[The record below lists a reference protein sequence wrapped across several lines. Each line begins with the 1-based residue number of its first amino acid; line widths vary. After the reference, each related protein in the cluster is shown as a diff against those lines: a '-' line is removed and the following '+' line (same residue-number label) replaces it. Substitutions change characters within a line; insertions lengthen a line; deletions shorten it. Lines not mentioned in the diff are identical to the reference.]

1 MLLDHFELVIRSHG
15 PSPTRTTRG
24 AWQVQP
30 TRRAT
35 RAQSNVRTCAR
46 AEVQSRS
53 AVSLLSAA
61 RDDERDIDA

>member
-30 TRRAT
+30 TRRIYSCVLAP
-35 RAQSNVRTCAR
+35 SDAR
-46 AEVQSRS
+46 AVERQNLRACGGSIAIGRLFV
-53 AVSLLSAA
+53 VSGT
-61 RDDERDIDA
+61 